1 MNSFLRA
8 IMLGPPCAEVATGM
22 VKMPRPITDSEREIN
37 AWRRR
42 EYRERLAI
50 YIRRQQ
56 DPDKAEKRLTRKYE
70 TGLILL
76 AAWNARW
83 RQREKVKARPLLH
96 LASRREV
103 R

>member
-22 VKMPRPITDSEREIN
+22 LTEPRPTTDSEREIN

-42 EYRERLAI
+42 QFRARLAA
-50 YIRRQQ
+50 YIRRQ
-56 DPDKAEKRLTRKYE
+56 DNPDDAEITFTRQFE
-70 TGLILL
+70 NGLILL

-83 RQREKVKARPLLH
+83 RRREKLRARPPLH
-96 LASRREV
+96 LASRQGV

>member
-1 MNSFLRA
+1 MNNFLRA

-22 VKMPRPITDSEREIN
+22 VKTPRPITDSEREIN
-37 AWRRR
+37 RWRRQ

-56 DPDKAEKRLTRKYE
+56 DPDKVEARFIRQYE
-70 TGLILL
+70 TGLIML

-83 RQREKVKARPLLH
+83 LRRAKAKSRPQLH
-96 LASRREV
+96 LASRPGAR
-103 R
+103 